1 MNNPGTARKRG
12 AMAALLERLHNPLQ
26 LRAFLTVALL
36 LSWYVAFYRPVAE
49 EIDRTAARTERERR
63 RVRVAREVE
72 HLRGQLRKFRDRV
85 PEKTDSNEWVQFF
98 LALVREHPIKLVMLD
113 TDAPK
118 ELGAYRAMVV
128 RVDVEGRYRDVNE
141 FLRRVEADRR
151 LLRID
156 LIRLDPVRNADGV
169 VSAKLVVVGVMG

>member
-1 MNNPGTARKRG
+1 MTGPGPARRRG

-36 LSWYVAFYRPVAE
+36 LAWYVAFYRPVAS
-49 EIDRTAARTERERR
+49 EIDRVSAQTARERK
-63 RVRVAREVE
+63 RVRLAREVE
-72 HLRGQLRKFRDRV
+72 HLRGQLRKFRDRI
-85 PEKTDSNEWVQFF
+85 PEKTDANEWVQYF

-118 ELGAYRAMVV
+118 DLGAYRAMVV
-128 RVDVEGRYRDVNE
+128 RIDVEGPYRDVNA
-141 FLRRVEADRR
+141 FLRRVESDRR

-156 LIRLDPVRNADGV
+156 VIKLDPVRGGDGIV
-169 VSAKLVVVGVMG
+169 AARLVVLGVMG